1 MNLYKKTEGM
11 LYNYNKTKSK
21 IKSLEIDIFMIE
33 SEYQETKAISYN
45 EKSSSTNAFNSSV
58 ENEIINKEKRVSQLE
73 YLKKIKESEI
83 QKIDIC
89 LSNLDNRERQI
100 IEMRYFMKKSNKYIA
115 SELYLSEEHIC
126 RTKKEIILN
135 MIDILFNIN

>member
-21 IKSLEIDIFMIE
+21 IKSLEIDICMIE
-33 SEYQETKAISYN
+33 NEYQGTKSITFD

-58 ENEIINKEKRVSQLE
+58 ENEIINKEKRISQLE